1 MCCADAGGGGGVRFT
16 KSNPLAAVAWIQTE
30 GKCAVL
36 VEGGVAKL
44 IGGQAHRCTSRGRY
58 TELTLRLFPRSEGG
72 MAFRIPPERRS
83 TYDPNGDVT
92 VHITNDTS
100 MTVTYSWLDYKG
112 DEVQ

>member
-1 MCCADAGGGGGVRFT
+1 
-16 KSNPLAAVAWIQTE
+16 
-30 GKCAVL
+30 
-36 VEGGVAKL
+36 
-44 IGGQAHRCTSRGRY
+44 
-58 TELTLRLFPRSEGG
+58 
-72 MAFRIPPERRS
+72 MAFRTPPERRS